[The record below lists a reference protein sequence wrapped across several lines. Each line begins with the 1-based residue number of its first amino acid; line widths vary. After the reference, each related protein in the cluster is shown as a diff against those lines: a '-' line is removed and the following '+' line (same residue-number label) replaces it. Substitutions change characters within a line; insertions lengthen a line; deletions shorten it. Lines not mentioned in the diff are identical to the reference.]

1 MKIESVGQRPDVS
14 QLLEQMRNMR
24 AAATGAATNGV
35 SESDTI
41 GTSATPTSGLSEFGK
56 HFAQAIDSVNRL
68 QMASGALSEAVA
80 RHQSNDLVGMV
91 IAGQKANVAFQ
102 AATQVRNR
110 LVTAYE
116 QIMNMPI

>member
-1 MKIESVGQRPDVS
+1 MKIDGIGQRPDVS

-24 AAATGAATNGV
+24 AAATGASA
-35 SESDTI
+35 I
-41 GTSATPTSGLSEFGK
+41 GDADSAPAAGFAHASPLSEFGR
-56 HFAQAIDSVNRL
+56 HFAQAIDSVNQL
-68 QMASGALSEAVA
+68 QTEAGTLGDAVA
-80 RHQSNDLVGMV
+80 RHESNDLVGMV

>member
-41 GTSATPTSGLSEFGK
+41 GANATPASGLSEFGK

>member
-41 GTSATPTSGLSEFGK
+41 DTSATPTSGLSEFGK

>member
-1 MKIESVGQRPDVS
+1 MKMDGIGQRPDVS

-24 AAATGAATNGV
+24 AAAGAGAVGEAGATNAAGN
-35 SESDTI
+35 
-41 GTSATPTSGLSEFGK
+41 TPASPLTEFGR

-68 QMASGALSEAVA
+68 QTESGTLAEAVA
-80 RHQSNDLVGMV
+80 RHESNDLVGMV